1 MSAAFDLPSLNS
13 ASSFFLLIFAR
24 LVTEWLNTDLAQGL
38 APVVDNGS
46 EGALAGAIA
55 EERSVV
61 LELNVVTVDI
71 DRV

>member
-38 APVVDNGS
+38 RQLSIMARK
-46 EGALAGAIA
+46 ALLLA
-55 EERSVV
+55 RSPR
-61 LELNVVTVDI
+61 NVRSSLSSTL
-71 DRV
+71 